1 MKARIRVL
9 LRIFA
14 GTSIAR
20 RGRSPSLPQER
31 EREKREEK
39 ERRERGRERASAR
52 KTDRQAGRK
61 EWMQRRGCDTRML
74 RQAEPKLA
82 KYFESDAYKLPVNNP
97 GATPYF
103 F

>member
-1 MKARIRVL
+1 MVGGSKCGVSLSLAPPRAL
-9 LRIFA
+9 
-14 GTSIAR
+14 
-20 RGRSPSLPQER
+20 SP
-31 EREKREEK
+31 
-39 ERRERGRERASAR
+39 RERGRERASAR

-61 EWMQRRGCDTRML
+61 EWMQRRGCDTRMV